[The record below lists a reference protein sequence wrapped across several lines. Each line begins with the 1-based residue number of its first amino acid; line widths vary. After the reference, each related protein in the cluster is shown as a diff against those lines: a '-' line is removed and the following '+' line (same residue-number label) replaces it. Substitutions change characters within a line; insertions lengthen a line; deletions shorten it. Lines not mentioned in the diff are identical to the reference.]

1 MEKRILGKTDFE
13 VSILGFGGIIVDQM
27 EQRDAN
33 NAVSEVID
41 WGINYF
47 DVAPTYGKAQYILG
61 PALAPYRNTVYLACK
76 TEKRDAKGSEE
87 QLHESLKALK
97 TDYFD
102 IYQFH
107 GLDNPDEIKTVF
119 ASGGAMETMMKA
131 KDRGL
136 IRNIGFTCHTEEGA
150 FEIMKH
156 YNDFSTVLFP
166 INWACWLEKGIG
178 SKLLTEATARN
189 MGVIAIKG
197 LAHRKWL
204 DNEERVYSK
213 CWYKPIF
220 DDDELANLAFRFT
233 LSMDI
238 DTAISPG
245 DIHMIRKAY
254 DILKNNKSFTLSQE
268 ELAILTTKAREI
280 TEIIF

>member
-131 KDRGL
+131 KERGL

-204 DNEERVYSK
+204 DNEERVYPK

-245 DIHMIRKAY
+245 DIHMIRKAH
-254 DILKNNKSFTLSQE
+254 DILKNNKSFTLSKE

>member
-1 MEKRILGKTDFE
+1 MEKRILGKTGFE
-13 VSILGFGGIIVDQM
+13 VSILGFGGIIVDQT

-33 NAVSEVID
+33 NFVSEAID

-47 DVAPTYGKAQYILG
+47 DIAPTYGQAQYILG
-61 PALAPYRNTVYLACK
+61 PALVPYRNTVYLACK
-76 TEKRDAKGSEE
+76 ADRRDAKGSQE

-119 ASGGAMETMMKA
+119 APGGAMETMVKA
-131 KDRGL
+131 KEQGL
-136 IRNIGFTCHTEEGA
+136 IRNIGFTCHTEEAA
-150 FEIMKH
+150 FEIMSH
-156 YNDFSTVLFP
+156 YDDFSTVMFP
-166 INWACWLEKGIG
+166 INWAYWFEKGIG
-178 SKLLTEATARN
+178 NNLLTEAAARN
-189 MGVIAIKG
+189 IGIIAIKG

-204 DNEERVYSK
+204 DNEEKPYPK

-220 DDDELANLAFRFT
+220 DDDELAALAFRFT
-233 LSMDI
+233 LSRDI

-245 DIHMIRKAY
+245 DIRMLRKAH
-254 DILKNNKSFTLSQE
+254 DILKNNKSLALSQE
-268 ELAILTTKAREI
+268 ELAALKAKAQEI